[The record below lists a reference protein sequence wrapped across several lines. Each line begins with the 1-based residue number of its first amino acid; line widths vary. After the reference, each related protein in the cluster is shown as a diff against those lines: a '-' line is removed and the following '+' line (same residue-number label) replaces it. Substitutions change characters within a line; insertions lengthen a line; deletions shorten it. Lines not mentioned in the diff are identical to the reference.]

1 MRRIWPVMF
10 GLALSALGSS
20 CGSDGGMDGGPDPT
34 PTPVNLTGTWSIV
47 MTDTRSTCGTPEGR
61 VTTDTFTIQHP
72 DGRTFSMQNSAG
84 KSLPGTIDG
93 TLVHFGNR
101 IAEDNTVEGCR
112 RVVTFGGQ
120 ANVINQNRLQG
131 TVATSIDITA
141 QGSCTS
147 TSLCGINTTME
158 WTRQ

>member
-20 CGSDGGMDGGPDPT
+20 CGGDGGMDGGPDPD
-34 PTPVNLTGTWSIV
+34 PVNLTGTWSIV
-47 MTDTRSTCGTPEGR
+47 MTDTRSSCGTPVGR
-61 VTTDTFTIQHP
+61 VTNDTFTVDHP
-72 DGRTFSMQNSAG
+72 AGRTFTMRNSAG
-84 KSLPGTIDG
+84 KNFPGTIDG
-93 TLVHFGNR
+93 TLVHFGNE
-101 IAEDNTVEGCR
+101 IANDNTVEGCR

-120 ANVINQNRLQG
+120 ANVINENRLQG
-131 TVATSIDITA
+131 AGSTSENVTA

-147 TSLCGINTTME
+147 TSLCSISTNME